1 MASLPAHEPEEFLW
15 TLIESRDRAFARA
28 HQAFQAMTREAREKD
43 REILAMTREAREKDL
58 EIQRM
63 TAWTRELEAAPRE
76 KDAEIERM
84 TAWAREL
91 EAAPREKDAE
101 IERLTDMAN
110 LRQNLLDRV
119 QGSAEYKLG
128 LLLLHPWEVLRSQ
141 LRKKSS

>member
-1 MASLPAHEPEEFLW
+1 MASLPAKEREQFLW
-15 TLIESRDRAFARA
+15 ALIESRDRAFARA

-43 REILAMTREAREKDL
+43 REIQAIKREAREKDR
-58 EIQRM
+58 EIQ
-63 TAWTRELEAAPRE
+63 
-76 KDAEIERM
+76 RM

-101 IERLTDMAN
+101 IERITDMAN

-128 LLLLHPWEVLRSQ
+128 LILLHPWDVLRSR
-141 LRKKSS
+141 LRKRSS